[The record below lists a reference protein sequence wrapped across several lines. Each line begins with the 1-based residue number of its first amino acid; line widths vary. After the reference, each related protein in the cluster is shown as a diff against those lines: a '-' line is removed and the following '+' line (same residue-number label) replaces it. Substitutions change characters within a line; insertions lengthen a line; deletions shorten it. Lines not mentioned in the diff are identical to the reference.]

1 MLKPHD
7 RVFIPLDK
15 TPRCDGRTDGQK
27 WSSYYSG
34 LHCEQCGRAVKNR
47 KIINNLAEIARFP

>member
-34 LHCEQCGRAVKNR
+34 LHA
-47 KIINNLAEIARFP
+47 NNADAP